1 MFLSCK
7 RRLTVLLII
16 TSFSVVM
23 FTACE
28 TEEEVFDERPL
39 IAVNSYIY
47 ELSNALIDDLFIADL
62 KGWSREYY
70 EDDLPFYYDQER
82 REWLAEHRKNLET
95 IRNNHLVEQFPSE
108 EEIAEWEVVIVRGDQ
123 EWLLEGDE
131 VNNALQKL
139 SDLFDEVMEI
149 LEMIEDAEGELDEA
163 QSKQVLEVLEIIE
176 PRVNEVREVL
186 FRQ

>member
-1 MFLSCK
+1 MIFVFK
-7 RRLTVLLII
+7 RRLVLLVAVTVI
-16 TSFSVVM
+16 SLLLH
-23 FTACE
+23 AGCE

-39 IAVNSYIY
+39 VAVNSYIY
-47 ELSNALIDDLFIADL
+47 ELSNALTDDLFLADL

-70 EDDLPFYYDQER
+70 EDDMPFYYDQER

-95 IRNNHLVEQFPSE
+95 IRNNHLVGQFPSE

-139 SDLFDEVMEI
+139 SDLFHKVMEI
-149 LEMIEDAEGELDEA
+149 LEMIEDADGELDEA
-163 QSKQVLEVLEIIE
+163 QSKQVLELLEIIE
-176 PRVNEVREVL
+176 PRVHEVREVL